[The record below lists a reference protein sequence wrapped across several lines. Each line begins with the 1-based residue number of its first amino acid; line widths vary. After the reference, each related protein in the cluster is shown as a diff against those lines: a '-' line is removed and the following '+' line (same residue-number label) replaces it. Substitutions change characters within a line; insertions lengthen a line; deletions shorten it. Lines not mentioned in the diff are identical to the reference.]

1 MKFIFSNLSKHS
13 IIKLW
18 EIFFNVF
25 LVSSATSELSTTTT
39 MIQRREN
46 PKSITFNKQNKH
58 SDLPD

>member
-18 EIFFNVF
+18 EIFF